1 MTSKK
6 RSNPFRATFFWGITF
21 VLTTALLLILMI
33 GVIVKNLIPGKNYS
47 EQVRSSLKEEDE
59 DSKSLSTK
67 KVTDTIYVTK
77 TVVEKCTK
85 RHCEVEIT
93 QHPSPTEDTRQPD
106 STNN

>member
-1 MTSKK
+1 
-6 RSNPFRATFFWGITF
+6 
-21 VLTTALLLILMI
+21 MI

-85 RHCEVEIT
+85 IHCEVEIT